1 MRTSTGILK
10 HLIRCRTVKAACT
23 LGSYFIVRFTSTSS
37 RRAPSAS
44 PFCPS
49 GSQRRH

>member
-23 LGSYFIVRFTSTSS
+23 LGSYFMSSLHFDFFTA
-37 RRAPSAS
+37 RAIRVAFLS
-44 PFCPS
+44 F
-49 GSQRRH
+49 R